1 MRISDW
7 SSDVCSS
14 DLSTGGDRIIEADS
28 SGNENAIPRQDTA
41 IANAT
46 FVSGGAADNP
56 DSILLRGGTDFTI
69 LNSVVTG
76 APVCLD
82 LHGNA
87 PIQAAN
93 AGPDEKGPPRFES
106 VFLSCPD
113 PPFRAD
119 AAVTSP
125 PVSPTLRA

>member
-82 LHGNA
+82 LDGNA
-87 PIQAAN
+87 TIQARSEERRV
-93 AGPDEKGPPRFES
+93 GKECVRTCRS
-106 VFLSCPD
+106 
-113 PPFRAD
+113 RW
-119 AAVTSP
+119 SP
-125 PVSPTLRA
+125 YH

>member
-76 APVCLD
+76 RSEERRVGKEC
-82 LHGNA
+82 
-87 PIQAAN
+87 
-93 AGPDEKGPPRFES
+93 
-106 VFLSCPD
+106 
-113 PPFRAD
+113 
-119 AAVTSP
+119 
-125 PVSPTLRA
+125 VSKCRSRWSRYH